1 MHGWCSQVT
10 RLFYWVL
17 LANTKWCDGL
27 IVYMYHFV
35 KKDHLL
41 WFIAVVN
48 KWMLEESGWPWFILG
63 KEPNHVMHSHLDKF
77 KLRLTIISICTFHV
91 DDCWTW
97 SLKRI
102 PDQLSFRLWD
112 RRLVGTTPLSWF
124 LLRSDLRIIFTWQ
137 DRNKKGSF
145 FSSFFSF
152 LLTLFLHKCYR

>member
-1 MHGWCSQVT
+1 MLLVCLPSVIKKNIYSVTLLGHSIFHMHGWWSQVA

-17 LANTKWCDGL
+17 LVNTKWCDRL

-63 KEPNHVMHSHLDKF
+63 KKPNHVMHSHLWQL

-91 DDCWTW
+91 DDCWIW

-102 PDQLSFRLWD
+102 PDQLSLPCGTDGWSEQL
-112 RRLVGTTPLSWF
+112 RLVT
-124 LLRSDLRIIFTWQ
+124 
-137 DRNKKGSF
+137 
-145 FSSFFSF
+145 FS
-152 LLTLFLHKCYR
+152 CVPIYA